1 MLAKNINDNASILA
15 NRGVIA
21 LFASKLAAT
30 EVGPF
35 SEPKNRQKKARW
47 GGGLDM
53 QRL

>member
-1 MLAKNINDNASILA
+1 LLAKNVNDSAGTLA

-21 LFASKLAAT
+21 FFASKLAPT

-35 SEPKNRQKKARW
+35 FGAKKQAKKARW